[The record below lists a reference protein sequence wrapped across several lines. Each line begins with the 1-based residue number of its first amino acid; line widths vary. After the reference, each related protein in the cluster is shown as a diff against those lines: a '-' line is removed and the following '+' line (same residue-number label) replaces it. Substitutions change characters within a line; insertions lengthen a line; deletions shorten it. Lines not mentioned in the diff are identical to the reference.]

1 MADTHVQD
9 GHAQGSEQSRPPA
22 TAQSLT
28 QDLRDLGV
36 EAGATLIVHTSL
48 SALGWVVGGEQ
59 AVVAA
64 LRAAVGAEGTV
75 VMPVQSWQLCDPALL
90 QQTGA
95 QWWPLVREHLP
106 VYDPVSTPSKNM
118 GTVAE
123 HFRTLPGTLRS
134 SHPHRSFAA
143 AGRLA
148 AEVVARHDLSEPMG
162 EGSPLAVL
170 YDVGAQVLLLGVS
183 AAKCTVLHLAE
194 HRCEYP
200 GKHQIGNGA
209 PVLVDGQR
217 RWRSWRELEVSADDS
232 EQVAD
237 DFAAATGLRRSARVG
252 HGAGQLL
259 PVRELVDYAAGWFP
273 GHRRV

>member
-1 MADTHVQD
+1 MVDIQVQD
-9 GHAQGSEQSRPPA
+9 EHAQDSEQPTPPA
-22 TAQSLT
+22 TVQSLT
-28 QDLRDLGV
+28 QDLHDLGV

-59 AVVAA
+59 AVVAT

-90 QQTGA
+90 QQTDP
-95 QWWPLVREHLP
+95 QWWPLVREQLP

-118 GTVAE
+118 GIVAE
-123 HFRTLPGTLRS
+123 HFRTLPETLRS

-148 AEVVARHDLSEPMG
+148 GEVIAQHDLAEPMG

-183 AAKCTVLHLAE
+183 AAKCTALHLAE
-194 HRCEYP
+194 HRCDYP

-217 RWRSWRELEVSADDS
+217 RWRSWRELEVSAEDF
-232 EQVAD
+232 EQVVD
-237 DFAAATGLRRSARVG
+237 DFAAATGRRRSARVG
-252 HGAGQLL
+252 QGVGQLL
-259 PVRELVDYAAGWFP
+259 SVRELVDYAVDWFP
-273 GHRRV
+273 EHRRV

>member
-1 MADTHVQD
+1 MAETDVQD
-9 GHAQGSEQSRPPA
+9 KHAQDIEESTPPA

-28 QDLRDLGV
+28 QDLHDLGV

-48 SALGWVVGGEQ
+48 SALGWIVGGEQ
-59 AVVAA
+59 TVVAA
-64 LRAAVGAEGTV
+64 LRAAVGPEGTI

-90 QQTGA
+90 KQTQA

-148 AEVVARHDLSEPMG
+148 GEVTAQHDVSEPMG

-170 YDVGAQVLLLGVS
+170 YDLSAQVLLLGVS
-183 AAKCTVLHLAE
+183 AAKCTALHLAE
-194 HRCEYP
+194 HRCDYP

-217 RWRSWRELEVSADDS
+217 RWRSWRELEVSADDF

-252 HGAGQLL
+252 QGSGQLL
-259 PVRELVDYAAGWFP
+259 PVRELVDYALDWFP
-273 GHRRV
+273 RHRQA

>member
-1 MADTHVQD
+1 MTDAPVD
-9 GHAQGSEQSRPPA
+9 GEERPEGGEPRPA
-22 TAQSLT
+22 TVQSLT
-28 QDLRDLGV
+28 HQLGALGV

-48 SALGWVVGGEQ
+48 SALGWVVGGVQ
-59 AVVAA
+59 DVVAA
-64 LRAAVGAEGTV
+64 LHAAVGPAGTV

-90 QQTGA
+90 QQTDA

-106 VYDPVSTPSKNM
+106 VYDPASTPSKTM

-134 SHPHRSFAA
+134 AHPHRSFAA

-148 AEVVARHDLSEPMG
+148 AQVVAQHDLSEPMG

-170 YDVGAQVLLLGVS
+170 YDVGARVLLLGVS
-183 AAKCTVLHLAE
+183 AAKCTALHLAE

-200 GKHQIGNGA
+200 GKHRISNGA

-217 RWRSWRELEVSADDS
+217 RWRSWQELAVSAEDF
-232 EQVAD
+232 EQVAE
-237 DFAAATGLRRSARVG
+237 DFAAATGLRRSAPVG
-252 HGAGQLL
+252 QGVGQLL
-259 PVRELVDYAAGWFP
+259 PVRELVDHAAGWFP
-273 GHRRV
+273 THRRA